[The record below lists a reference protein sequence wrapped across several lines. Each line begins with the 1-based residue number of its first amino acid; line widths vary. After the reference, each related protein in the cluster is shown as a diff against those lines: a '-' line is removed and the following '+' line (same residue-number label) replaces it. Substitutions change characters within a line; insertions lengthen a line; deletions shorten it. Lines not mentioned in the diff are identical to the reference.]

1 MTATFKALSLLLVYP
16 TEEVRD
22 AMPAVAQVIQTEGL
36 IDEPQLSKL
45 TKIIEE
51 IGGQDIY
58 DLQERYVLLFDRTR
72 SLSLHL
78 FEHVHG
84 EGRERGS
91 AMVDLQELYE
101 QHGLEIDRR
110 ELPDFLPLF
119 LEFLSTQPLS
129 EARTLLGE
137 TLHIVT
143 AIKQRLKK
151 RRSPYATVF
160 RAIEVVAKGT
170 ADASDVAELM
180 AAPDPDPDDQ
190 EALDDAWEDKPV
202 TFGNGTA
209 GGIAPGGGCPA
220 VRDTLSRIDPGPGAQ
235 SKKPTIQ
242 QPAEQPARRPS
253 TATGEKGIVS

>member
-1 MTATFKALSLLLVYP
+1 MTATLKALSLLLVYP
-16 TEEVRD
+16 TDEIRD
-22 AMPAVAQVIQTEGL
+22 AMPAVARVIRAEGL
-36 IDEPQLSKL
+36 IGEPQLSKL
-45 TKIIEE
+45 TRVVDD
-51 IGGQDIY
+51 IGANDIY

-84 EGRERGS
+84 EGRERGA

-101 QHGLEIDRR
+101 QRGLEIDRP
-110 ELPDFLPLF
+110 ELPDFLPMF
-119 LEFLSTQPLS
+119 LEFLSTLPLS

-160 RAIEVVAKGT
+160 RAIEVVAKGE
-170 ADASDVAELM
+170 AAAADVAELM
-180 AAPDPDPDDQ
+180 EAPDPDPDNQ
-190 EALDDAWEDKPV
+190 EALDEAWEDKPV

-220 VRDTLSRIDPGPGAQ
+220 VRDTLSRIDPGPGADVSPQATKEAAGRPAGQ
-235 SKKPTIQ
+235 S
-242 QPAEQPARRPS
+242 S
-253 TATGEKGIVS
+253 TMAGGKGIGS

>member
-16 TEEVRD
+16 TDEVRE
-22 AMPAVAQVIQTEGL
+22 AMPAVARVIKAEGL

-45 TKIIEE
+45 TKFIEE
-51 IGGQDIY
+51 IGGRDIY

-101 QHGLEIDRR
+101 KHGLEIDRP
-110 ELPDFLPLF
+110 ELPDYLPMF
-119 LEFLSTQPLS
+119 LEFLSTLPLQ
-129 EARTLLGE
+129 EARDLLGE

-151 RRSPYATVF
+151 RRSPYTTVF

-170 ADASDVAELM
+170 ASAGDVAELM
-180 AAPDPDPDDQ
+180 
-190 EALDDAWEDKPV
+190 
-202 TFGNGTA
+202 
-209 GGIAPGGGCPA
+209 GGP
-220 VRDTLSRIDPGPGAQ
+220 RSR
-235 SKKPTIQ
+235 S
-242 QPAEQPARRPS
+242 
-253 TATGEKGIVS
+253 